1 MSYGICYRCADI
13 KCGGACG
20 TSHSMNVTL
29 GEKDTKRYLRER
41 EEILNEYIDKAIK
54 IPHMVKELLSPE
66 IFKELSNFKTSE
78 EAFKTLGEFR
88 SMILCMD
95 DL

>member
-1 MSYGICYRCADI
+1 MSSRICYWCNEF

-20 TSHSMNVTL
+20 SSLPIRLIL
-29 GEKDTKRYLRER
+29 GENDTKRYLKKR
-41 EEILNEYIDKAIK
+41 EEIVTEYIDKAIK
-54 IPHMVKELLSPE
+54 IPHMVKELMDPE
-66 IFKELSNFKTSE
+66 IFKELTKFTTSE

-88 SMILCMD
+88 SMILCMK